1 MVFFGKYICAFLPF
15 IHFRF
20 GSYAS
25 EGGRGR
31 EEKGAEARG
40 GRGGVVCDAQQGF
53 QFMIKE

>member
-31 EEKGAEARG
+31 EKKGAGARG
-40 GRGGVVCDAQQGF
+40 GRGVVVCNVQQGF
-53 QFMIKE
+53 LFTIKK